1 MSLVGFDFLR
11 DRHRDQL
18 DAVERLEQVV
28 ERAVTKD
35 IAARLDEYWL
45 STRTNLPIDV
55 IELFLVE
62 LCASGVLEPRAFWNC
77 PNGDGVTDERRSVSD
92 FPEQKECGCGNIH
105 FRDPADLEIGFIPSD
120 RLVAYLKQ
128 VR

>member
-1 MSLVGFDFLR
+1 LR

-28 ERAVTKD
+28 ERAVTSD
-35 IAARLDEYWL
+35 LAARLDELWL
-45 STRTNLPIDV
+45 STRTNLPIALV
-55 IELFLVE
+55 EMFLVE
-62 LCASGVLEPRAFWNC
+62 LCVAGVLEPRAFWNC
-77 PNGDGVTDERRSVSD
+77 PNGHGVTDEKNAVSD
-92 FPEQKECGCGNIH
+92 FPEEIECPCGELH
-105 FRDPADLEIGFIPSD
+105 HRDPADLEIGFIPSD